1 MVKVR
6 GCRFGSA
13 MFFLLVGC
21 ASVDEPRVDLRGD
34 DRVRFEADLKACQ
47 SYAAKVEE
55 TATATTSGAATGG
68 AIGAAIN
75 VAVGGGV
82 AVAAGTGAI
91 SAGIISGT
99 SATQRKKQLIRKC
112 LDERGYNLLD

>member
-1 MVKVR
+1 M
-6 GCRFGSA
+6 
-13 MFFLLVGC
+13 
-21 ASVDEPRVDLRGD
+21 DLRGED
-34 DRVRFEADLKACQ
+34 SGRFEADLKACQ

-55 TATATTSGAATGG
+55 TATTSGAATGG

-75 VAVGGGV
+75 VAVGGGGV